1 MSPTCDY
8 SEVDDT
14 SPCSGVVTLI
24 EDTDAASGDRVALQ
38 ACEGHRGMVNSHDP
52 VEAPVTPWE
61 DVPDSFF
68 DDGL

>member
-1 MSPTCDY
+1 
-8 SEVDDT
+8 
-14 SPCSGVVTLI
+14 VVTLI
-24 EDTDAASGDRVALQ
+24 EDTDPASGDRVALQ